1 MAEIVNR
8 MVKSQTLDRTFA
20 ALADPT
26 RRDVLDRLT
35 LAPASI
41 TELARPY
48 GISLPGMLKH
58 VRILEAADLVTTRK
72 LGRTREVTLHPA
84 QMDDASRWIEVHR
97 RRWERRLDRLEDLV
111 ERRARA
117 ARASDAEA
125 ADHPPSA
132 GRSTFRKD
140 RPRRGA
146 QG

>member
-1 MAEIVNR
+1 MPRAIVNR

-58 VRILEAADLVTTRK
+58 VRILEEAELVTTRK
-72 LGRTREVTLHPA
+72 QGRTREVSLAPEP
-84 QMDDASRWIEVHR
+84 MDDASRWMELHR
-97 RRWERRLDRLEDLV
+97 QRWERRLDRLEALV
-111 ERRARA
+111 ERRVRE
-117 ARASDAEA
+117 ASGT
-125 ADHPPSA
+125 
-132 GRSTFRKD
+132 GRSSD
-140 RPRRGA
+140 VSRPTTMGRRRR
-146 QG
+146 